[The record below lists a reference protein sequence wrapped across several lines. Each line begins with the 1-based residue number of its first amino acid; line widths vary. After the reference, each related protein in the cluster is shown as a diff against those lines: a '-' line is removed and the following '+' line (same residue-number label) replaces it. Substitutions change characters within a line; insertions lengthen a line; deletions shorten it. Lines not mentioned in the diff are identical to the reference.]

1 MPEAEFEAYL
11 AEMAER
17 LGLSPDERAAIAD
30 ELRDHLE
37 SRLTELTAGGVDR
50 EPAVRRVLAEFG
62 GAKRLAD
69 RFARVKARAL
79 HGQGRRR
86 SRRWFAAA
94 TVYGLVLHG
103 VLLWVWW
110 GGVPS
115 SAPSPVAV
123 GPPGAELPLQEPRR
137 LVRVLGSGDVLKVG
151 VFELVAVGNEYV
163 AEVRV
168 DEHGFIQVPAIGRM
182 RVAGRSER
190 EVEWMLVGACA
201 RLGLADPAITV
212 ARVAE
217 AVPSGA

>member
-37 SRLTELTAGGVDR
+37 SRLTELTVRGLDR
-50 EPAVRRVLAEFG
+50 ELAVRRALAEFG

-69 RFARVKARAL
+69 RFARVRAKAL
-79 HGQGRRR
+79 YGQARRR

-94 TVYGLVLHG
+94 AVYGLLLHG

-110 GGVPS
+110 GAAS
-115 SAPSPVAV
+115 SSGPGPTVVSPASPVT
-123 GPPGAELPLQEPRR
+123 PPAEE
-137 LVRVLGSGDVLKVG
+137 VAAGDVLRVG
-151 VFELVAVGNEYV
+151 VFELVAVGHEYV

-182 RVAGRSER
+182 RVAGRSLQ
-190 EVEWMLVGACA
+190 EVHWMLAGACA
-201 RLGLADPAITV
+201 RLSLSAPAITV
-212 ARVAE
+212 ERVAVE
-217 AVPSGA
+217 TTFNGA